1 MGLAIY
7 SSCYFW
13 YIFTV
18 LADDFTFV
26 DPTLDAYI
34 RETVIAL
41 YKARAEHGAYMPLD
55 VDYMFFTSEAKSQYS
70 VSIDDEIM
78 RLILDSSVDIDT
90 EWAKFIED
98 NRALWEPVVNDLNA
112 AFAE

>member
-1 MGLAIY
+1 
-7 SSCYFW
+7 
-13 YIFTV
+13 
-18 LADDFTFV
+18 
-26 DPTLDAYI
+26 
-34 RETVIAL
+34 
-41 YKARAEHGAYMPLD
+41 
-55 VDYMFFTSEAKSQYS
+55 MFFTSEAKSQYS

>member
-1 MGLAIY
+1 M
-7 SSCYFW
+7 
-13 YIFTV
+13 
-18 LADDFTFV
+18 
-26 DPTLDAYI
+26 
-34 RETVIAL
+34 AL
-41 YKARAEHGAYMPLD
+41 YKARAEHGAYIPLD